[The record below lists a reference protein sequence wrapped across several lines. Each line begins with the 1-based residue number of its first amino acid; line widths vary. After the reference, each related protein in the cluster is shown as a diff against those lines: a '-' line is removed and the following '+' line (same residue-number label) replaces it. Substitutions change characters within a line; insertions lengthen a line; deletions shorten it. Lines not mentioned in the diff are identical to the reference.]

1 MTAENLTE
9 LSTEELARRFAETAK
24 ATRSVHT
31 SDRSPDALKVTPE
44 RQARVAQMQA
54 LGAEMRARKPIGHIR
69 MLLEDESPDVRSW
82 ASAQFISTD
91 PEWAA
96 AAWRGLCYDC
106 STREAL
112 EFTRRVRRRPPSK
125 PALKD
130 MSDDELIARFEDAAT
145 REYGRRFINYIDEP
159 GDMAILNR
167 IIVEIGSIGREAK
180 ARGLLER
187 LVPLMG
193 HRLITVRRE
202 AASAC
207 LGVAPERAEALLETI
222 KAGRDMEERPTA
234 WDTLDQWRSARL
246 AGRDWPP

>member
-1 MTAENLTE
+1 MSAENLAE

-24 ATRSVHT
+24 ATPTVNTENPTPESFR
-31 SDRSPDALKVTPE
+31 RTPE
-44 RQARVAQMQA
+44 RVARVAQMQA
-54 LGAEMRARKPIGHIR
+54 LGAELRARKPIAQIR
-69 MLLEDESPDVRSW
+69 MLLEDENRDVRRW

-91 PEWAA
+91 PEWADA
-96 AAWRGLCYDC
+96 ASKGLWRGM

-112 EFTRRVRRRPPSK
+112 EFTRRVRRRPPSR

-145 REYGRRFINYIDEP
+145 REYGRRFIDYIGDP
-159 GDMAILNR
+159 ADMAILNR
-167 IIVEIGSIGREAK
+167 IIGEVVSIRREAK

-187 LVPLMG
+187 LVPLMD

-222 KAGRDMEERPTA
+222 KAGRDMEERPTT
-234 WDTLDQWRSARL
+234 WRTLDNWRSARL